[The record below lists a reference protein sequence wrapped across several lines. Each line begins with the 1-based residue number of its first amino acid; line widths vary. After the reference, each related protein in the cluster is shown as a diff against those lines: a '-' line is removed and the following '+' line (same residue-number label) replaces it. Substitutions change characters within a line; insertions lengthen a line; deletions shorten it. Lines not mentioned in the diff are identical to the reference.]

1 MDPWSVLEEF
11 FKVLWRWWV
20 NVATSDLIE
29 LWDVWRCSL
38 DFGTFMGFLT
48 FLEIPE
54 GSPVGVW
61 DSYRSLVGFGGIL

>member
-1 MDPWSVLEEF
+1 MLVGECGHFASG
-11 FKVLWRWWV
+11 
-20 NVATSDLIE
+20 LIE

-48 FLEIPE
+48 LLEIPE

-61 DSYRSLVGFGGIL
+61 DSYRSLVGFEGIL

>member
-1 MDPWSVLEEF
+1 MLVGECGHF
-11 FKVLWRWWV
+11 
-20 NVATSDLIE
+20 ASDLIE

-48 FLEIPE
+48 LLEIPE

-61 DSYRSLVGFGGIL
+61 DS